1 MQSHVCTKMAVV
13 CTHAHLARQQNA
25 QMALIEMISLDN
37 RQKLQNVCS
46 NAEQAPMHA
55 DGYFGLVPMICGL
68 I

>member
-1 MQSHVCTKMAVV
+1 MAYLYVGPLLYPLMPTVV
-13 CTHAHLARQQNA
+13 CLHDIGSTHL
-25 QMALIEMISLDN
+25 ISLDN

-46 NAEQAPMHA
+46 NAEQAPKYA

>member
-25 QMALIEMISLDN
+25 QMALIALISLDN
-37 RQKLQNVCS
+37 GLQNVCS
-46 NAEQAPMHA
+46 NAEQAPKYA